1 MNCSLSCLCAFLYLH
16 STAVVLSLPIHFFT
30 LSFEWQTNLQNCND
44 FIVSLKFGFN
54 FLLRVS
60 CRFFWSLHTSFSS
73 CKVFFSFCCIS
84 CNNCWNLSK
93 DLKKQKIFLLTD
105 KLLQANM
112 AASSGLRENV
122 YPVIF
127 IAKILV
133 YIILFYN
140 YCIVVI
146 LA

>member
-1 MNCSLSCLCAFLYLH
+1 MFGTVIRSRTSSKLLSH
-16 STAVVLSLPIHFFT
+16 
-30 LSFEWQTNLQNCND
+30 
-44 FIVSLKFGFN
+44 
-54 FLLRVS
+54 
-60 CRFFWSLHTSFSS
+60 
-73 CKVFFSFCCIS
+73 
-84 CNNCWNLSK
+84 CNNCWNLSN

-127 IAKILV
+127 IVKMLV

-140 YCIVVI
+140 YHIVII